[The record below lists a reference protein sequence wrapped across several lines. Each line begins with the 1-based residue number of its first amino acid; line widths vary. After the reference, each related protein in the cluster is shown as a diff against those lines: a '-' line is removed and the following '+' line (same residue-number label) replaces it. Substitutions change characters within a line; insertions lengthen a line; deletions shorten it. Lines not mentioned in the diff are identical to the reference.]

1 VHGVRK
7 VGVGVTGLVVAVG
20 LFLGLASPARAL
32 TAAKPVVTAVSPAHG
47 STVGGTTVTIRG
59 AHFTLAGKS
68 LVKAV
73 KFGTVAGTHI
83 HVRSSI
89 SLTVRAPKGKGTVNV
104 RVITKGGTSRV
115 AKADRYA
122 YKGAGPVVAGVSP
135 SYGSTTGGTVVT
147 IAGGGF
153 TGATA
158 VTFGGVEATSFKVAP
173 GGAAITAITPAHT
186 EVGDP
191 FDVRVTTPRGTS
203 TVSPADRFFFYVPA
217 TVTSVSPGNGPR
229 GGSIAVTITG
239 TNLYSA
245 RSVAQAVKF
254 GNALATAVV
263 VKSSST
269 IQATAPAGTGTVN
282 VTVTTLAGTT
292 ATSSADQFSYAANI
306 APASTSLPSQS
317 QVVGA
322 AVGTPPSVVVTDAL
336 GHPVQRVSVSFA
348 VAGGGGSA
356 TGTTVVTNVSGI
368 ATVGGWTLGAVAGL
382 NTLTATAAGLTGSP
396 VTFNATGL
404 ADVNTAHIAAY
415 TAGSVQTAT
424 AGGPV
429 TTLPSVIVTDS
440 NKNPVPNVSIT
451 FAVGPNSGTATG
463 TTVLTD
469 TLGIARV
476 GSWTLGPKAGTNTL
490 TASGANLA
498 GSPVTFTANG
508 TVGAAAAIA
517 LNDGNNQTVAAGTP
531 VGTLPSVLVT
541 DAYGNHVG
549 AGVSVTFA
557 VTAGGGSATGTA
569 TTTGPTGIA
578 TVGTWML
585 GVAPGQNTLQ
595 ATADGLSGSPVIFSA
610 TGAVG
615 AAATIALNGGDGQTA
630 DAGAQLA
637 ISPSVLVTDSV
648 GNHVGAGVSVTFA
661 VTAGG
666 GSVAT
671 PNAVTNGSGI
681 ATAGKWT
688 LGGTAGSNALQA
700 TSGSLSGSPVTFH
713 ATGTVGPATTMTLN
727 AGDGQQAAAGMRVA
741 TDPSVLVTDAYGNP
755 VPGVAVAFAV
765 DPGGGSTTAASAT
778 TDTSGIATVG
788 WYLGDPGTNTLT
800 ATADGLAGS
809 PVTFTATGT

>member
-1 VHGVRK
+1 MHGVRK

-89 SLTVRAPKGKGTVNV
+89 SLTARAPKGKGTVNV

-135 SYGSTTGGTVVT
+135 SYGSTSGGTSVT
-147 IAGGGF
+147 ISGGGF

-191 FDVRVTTPRGTS
+191 FDVRVATPGGTS

-269 IQATAPAGTGTVN
+269 IQATAPAGTGTVD

-292 ATSSADQFSYAANI
+292 ATSSADRFSYAANI
-306 APASTSLPSQS
+306 AATTTSPATQS
-317 QVVGA
+317 QVVGV
-322 AVGTPPSVVVTDAL
+322 AVGTPPSVLVADAL
-336 GHPVQRVSVSFA
+336 GHPVQGVSVSFA
-348 VAGGGGSA
+348 VTGGGGSA

-368 ATVGGWTLGAVAGL
+368 ATVGGWTLGSLAGP

-415 TAGSVQTAT
+415 AAGGVQTAT

-451 FAVGPNSGTATG
+451 FAVGSGGGSATG
-463 TTVLTD
+463 TTVLTG
-469 TLGIARV
+469 TLGIATV
-476 GSWTLGPKAGTNTL
+476 GGWTLGPSVGTNTL
-490 TASGANLA
+490 TASGTNLA
-498 GSPVTFTANG
+498 GSPVTFTATG
-508 TVGAAAAIA
+508 TVGVAKTIA
-517 LNDGNNQTVAAGTP
+517 LHDGDGQTVAAGTLVP
-531 VGTLPSVLVT
+531 SLPSVLVT
-541 DAYGNHVG
+541 DANGNPVSN
-549 AGVSVTFA
+549 VSVTFA
-557 VTAGGGSATGTA
+557 VTGGGGVATGTA
-569 TTTGPTGIA
+569 TTTGLTGVA
-578 TVGTWML
+578 TVGTWTL

-595 ATADGLSGSPVIFSA
+595 ATAVGLSGSPVVFSA
-610 TGAVG
+610 TGTVG
-615 AAATIALNGGDGQTA
+615 PATTMILNGGDGQTA
-630 DAGAQLA
+630 DAGVQLA

-648 GNHVGAGVSVTFA
+648 GNPVQGVSVTFA

-666 GSVAT
+666 GSVAS

-688 LGGTAGSNALQA
+688 LGRTAGSNALQA

-713 ATGTVGPATTMTLN
+713 ATGIVGPATTMTLN
-727 AGDGQQAAAGMRVA
+727 AGDGQQAAAGTPVA

-765 DPGGGSTTAASAT
+765 DPGSGSTTASAT

-788 WYLGDPGTNTLT
+788 WTLGDPGTNTLT